1 MKISQVLQHSIL
13 SLCFQLTVCA
23 VAAQAIEIGECV
35 VLDPTGAASTWE
47 TGKVIGK
54 DATGYT
60 IRMLGVGKY
69 TGEYHVPEHYIHG
82 YHKNVPAPTAA
93 ASSSSS
99 SSSTSTS
106 TATHSPARAS
116 SPWSTAASTAAGTS
130 SHAAPAALPSNTA
143 AARDSWKAL
152 SADIDERIRKS
163 KAAAAAPPGSIGPAK
178 AVSGSKGLSGLYLR
192 HEQSFSGTSLSYRE
206 DHYLFFPDGRF
217 YHGVPP
223 EGPSNFNWAKEQSV
237 HPELCGQYG
246 INGNQITLAYS
257 GSAPYTWPLK
267 IRSANEMEM
276 NMSPTV
282 RVEKFGSNAKLS
294 GNYQRGTTYGASYS
308 YAGAPTVTA
317 AGTYIF
323 SPSGTVSSD
332 TTKGIEGDTKI
343 TGVSVGIQQG
353 NQGTYTINGNDMTM
367 SLGGHSMRCTV
378 YPIYDRGNSQ
388 LPARISING
397 ALYERKK

>member
-1 MKISQVLQHSIL
+1 MKISQVLQHSVL
-13 SLCFQLTVCA
+13 SFCFQLTVCA

-35 VLDPTGAASTWE
+35 VLDPTGAATTWE
-47 TGKVIGK
+47 TGKVISK
-54 DATGYT
+54 DASGYT

-82 YHKNVPAPTAA
+82 YHKNVPAPAATA
-93 ASSSSS
+93 ASSLSSS
-99 SSSTSTS
+99 SPSSPSYTPS
-106 TATHSPARAS
+106 HSQTPARAA
-116 SPWSTAASTAAGTS
+116 SPWSTGASASRASG
-130 SHAAPAALPSNTA
+130 NTES
-143 AARDSWKAL
+143 ARESWKAL

-223 EGPSNFNWAKEQSV
+223 EGPSSFNWAKEQRV

-257 GSAPYTWPLK
+257 GSAPYSWPLK
-267 IRSANEMEM
+267 IRSSNEMEM
-276 NMSPTV
+276 NTSPTV
-282 RVEKFGSNAKLS
+282 RVEKFGANAKLS

-308 YAGAPTVTA
+308 YAGAPTITA
-317 AGTYIF
+317 AGTYVF
-323 SPSGTVSSD
+323 SPNGTVTCDS
-332 TTKGIEGDTKI
+332 TKGIEGDTKV

-353 NQGTYTINGNDMTM
+353 SQGTYTINGNDMSM
-367 SLGGHSMRCTV
+367 NLGGHSMRCTV

-388 LPARISING
+388 LPACISIDG

>member
-1 MKISQVLQHSIL
+1 MKISQVLLHSVL
-13 SLCFQLTVCA
+13 SFCFQLAACA

-35 VLDPTGAASTWE
+35 VLDPTGAATTWE
-47 TGKVIGK
+47 TGKVISK
-54 DATGYT
+54 DASGYT

-82 YHKNVPAPTAA
+82 YHKNVPAPAATA
-93 ASSSSS
+93 ASSSPSYTPS
-99 SSSTSTS
+99 
-106 TATHSPARAS
+106 HSQTPARAA
-116 SPWSTAASTAAGTS
+116 SPWSTSASTSASTS
-130 SHAAPAALPSNTA
+130 SGNTES
-143 AARDSWKAL
+143 ARDSWKAL

-282 RVEKFGSNAKLS
+282 RVEKFGTNAKLS

-353 NQGTYTINGNDMTM
+353 SQGTYTINGNDMTM